1 MKTISNYQIAKQ
13 TLKNASIEYKR
24 FIKNDKP
31 LIRMNIND
39 DIDYLIKD
47 LNLSD
52 YQSNLLSKYA
62 CKLHPKD

>member
-1 MKTISNYQIAKQ
+1 MKTVSKYQIAKQ
-13 TLKNASIEYKR
+13 ALKNASIEYKR

-39 DIDYLIKD
+39 ATDCFIKD

-52 YQSNLLSKYA
+52 YQSDLLSKYA

>member
-1 MKTISNYQIAKQ
+1 MKTVSKYQIAKQ
-13 TLKNASIEYKR
+13 ALKNASIEYKR

-39 DIDYLIKD
+39 DTDYLIKD

-52 YQSNLLSKYA
+52 YQSSLLSKYA
-62 CKLHPKD
+62 CKLHPKN